1 MSNVQCR
8 ACLSPSVAQIDA
20 ATRAGRSDPSIG
32 REFGLSKDSIR
43 RHRLH
48 GHVSTVSEAT
58 EASQNGPELPRT
70 NASSEPARTD
80 ALQEMLALVAN
91 LKATPAD
98 GLSPV
103 AAMALAREK
112 RLAVVELGKLAGPPP
127 PAHPTLD
134 QVPDWLLIRAL
145 LARHPELREAIAE
158 TGVREAIRATD
169 PAAFF
174 ADAFRVEPMAHQIT
188 VLRSQGNLITLKGR
202 QTGLSTV
209 AMALACWQAVHL
221 PGSLAVIVSPSL
233 KQSQE
238 VAIKARAALRNIS
251 LTPLEQDSATVLAL
265 TNGSRIMSLPGTSSS
280 VRGFTAQLVIIDES
294 AYVEEDTFTAARAL
308 VATGGRLL
316 VQSTPAGAAGWFF
329 ELWQDAQDDPDWTTL
344 LVKSEE
350 ASTIPKDFLARE
362 LASMGPV
369 RFAAEYGASFEES
382 GVGWFDIERLQSLTA
397 PAEGSTLERITS
409 MGRERERS

>member
-1 MSNVQCR
+1 M
-8 ACLSPSVAQIDA
+8 LS
-20 ATRAGRSDPSIG
+20 
-32 REFGLSKDSIR
+32 
-43 RHRLH
+43 
-48 GHVSTVSEAT
+48 
-58 EASQNGPELPRT
+58 
-70 NASSEPARTD
+70 
-80 ALQEMLALVAN
+80 LVAN
-91 LKATPAD
+91 LKATPTD

-134 QVPDWLLIRAL
+134 QVPDWLVIRAV

-174 ADAFRVEPMAHQIT
+174 ADAFRVEPMAHQVT
-188 VLRSQGNLITLKGR
+188 VLRSQGNLVALKGR
-202 QTGLSTV
+202 QCGFSTV
-209 AMALACWQAVHL
+209 AMALGCWQAVHL

-280 VRGFTAQLVIIDES
+280 IRGYTAQLVIIDES

-308 VATGGRLL
+308 VATGGRLI

-329 ELWQDAQDDPDWTTL
+329 ELWQEAQNDPDWTTL

-350 ASTIPKDFLARE
+350 ASTISKDFLARE

-382 GVGWFDIERLQSLTA
+382 GVGWFDIERLQSLTS
-397 PAEGSTLERITS
+397 PSEGSTLERIKRES
-409 MGRERERS
+409 EGRA